1 MHNEQAIEELITI
14 FFTDAPA
21 HVARLQEM
29 QDVADRSQ
37 REQLMRVAHSLKSMS
52 AQLGAIQLS
61 ACSKQIEDQ
70 AKMASP
76 GEIAE
81 LVRQAVDAY
90 EYVEQTLPGVWAQVV
105 RELGELPH

>member
-1 MHNEQAIEELITI
+1 
-14 FFTDAPA
+14 
-21 HVARLQEM
+21 
-29 QDVADRSQ
+29 
-37 REQLMRVAHSLKSMS
+37 MS